1 MNNGG
6 RSRGSILAG
15 RARGFGM
22 ISGAA
27 LLGACTAVYQGAGPP
42 TVELS
47 SPFGPPT
54 IVSRGGGPVMPPGG
68 NLALPPSNLMP
79 PPEKVAAIDRNGVW
93 GGTATVMDTGGGV
106 CLQNQEVRNFRVSG
120 NRVRWGGFH
129 GTIAPDNGLQM
140 VYGTTWIYGQ
150 FVGDAFQGQLS
161 QWGNFNN
168 PGCTYVMELHRV

>member
-1 MNNGG
+1 MRDGW
-6 RSRGSILAG
+6 RIRWRGG
-15 RARGFGM
+15 RARAIGAVL
-22 ISGAA
+22 GAA

-42 TVELS
+42 TVMLS

-54 IVSRGGGPVMPPGG
+54 VVSGGGAAAMPPGG
-68 NLALPPSNLMP
+68 SLAIPPPNLMP
-79 PPEKVAAIDRNGVW
+79 PAPQQLAAVDRSGTY
-93 GGTATVMDTGGGV
+93 GGTATVMDSGGGV
-106 CLQNQEVRNFRVSG
+106 CLQNQTVRNFRVQG

-129 GTIAPDNGLQM
+129 GTIAPDKGLQM

-161 QWGNFNN
+161 QWGDFNN